1 MNDSYVLND
10 DNCIIGTHI
19 ATGYPVHIQLTK
31 QEMDLATISKGDINR
46 AWDSMCMLVRRR
58 TGQSIIGHID
68 IDYIVVNGN
77 KREFH

>member
-1 MNDSYVLND
+1 MYNLTD

-31 QEMDLATISKGDINR
+31 QEMDLATISMGDINR

-58 TGQSIIGHID
+58 TGQEIIGCMD
-68 IDYIVVNGN
+68 IQYIVINGN
-77 KREFH
+77 KRKFH